1 MMTLNQEITLLAYLI
16 EAKKIRLL
24 ERILVLET
32 SFESTSTNVPIIVG
46 LIQNTKPI
54 EYSVPT
60 HYTPVFTNPTLV

>member
-1 MMTLNQEITLLAYLI
+1 MSLNQEITLLAYLI

-32 SFESTSTNVPIIVG
+32 SFESASTNVPIIVG

-54 EYSVPT
+54 EYAVPT